1 MNRLRRGLLV
11 ACLVGCG
18 LGVSLIFTAVG
29 PVLSTIA
36 TQFGG
41 GTRGNLI
48 AQLMVTLPSIGV
60 IVGGPIVG
68 FLAARFGAA
77 ALLFISL
84 AAYGTFGVGG
94 WVIPSEYPLLAT
106 RFLLGIAAA
115 GVATGSTALIAE
127 RLEGN
132 VRSRALGYSSAVASA
147 GAIASIFLAGRLA
160 NIGGWH
166 LPFTIYG
173 VGFFLLVLGVASAP
187 GLQHPTLHAREV
199 KVAGSSLARLW
210 RTYAALVA
218 VTVVVF
224 MTGIQVSFLLAARG
238 IPKPG
243 DQAWIIAC
251 ASVGATLGALAY
263 GSLRR
268 RVGSDWT
275 LIVLLSVM
283 GIGNLVLGSQHDPVL
298 LAFGCALNGIGG
310 GMTVPHFANR
320 IIETAPISVRAQALG
335 VMYTMIFVGEFVN
348 PWIVTPLHLRFGI
361 AAAFLCVGTAALFG
375 ATYSAAR
382 RVPWKLTEA

>member
-1 MNRLRRGLLV
+1 M

-41 GTRGNLI
+41 GARGNLI

-60 IVGGPIVG
+60 IVGGPLVG
-68 FLAARFGAA
+68 FLAGRFGAA
-77 ALLFISL
+77 ALLFLSL
-84 AAYGTFGVGG
+84 TAYGVFGIGG
-94 WVIPSEYPLLAT
+94 WGISSEYPLLAT
-106 RFLLGIAAA
+106 RFFLGIAAA

-127 RLEGN
+127 RLEGAF
-132 VRSRALGYSSAVASA
+132 RARVLGYSSAVASA

-160 NIGGWH
+160 DVGGWH

-173 VGFFLLVLGVASAP
+173 VGFFLLLLGVASAP
-187 GLQHPTLHAREV
+187 GLQHPPARTREV
-199 KVAGSSLARLW
+199 KIAGSSLLVLW

-238 IPKPG
+238 IPTPG
-243 DQAWIIAC
+243 DQAWIIAS

-263 GSLRR
+263 GSLRQ

-275 LIVLLSVM
+275 LIILLSVM
-283 GIGNLVLGSQHDPVL
+283 GIGNLVLGSQHEPAL

-310 GMTVPHFANR
+310 GMTVPHFASR
-320 IIETAPISVRAQALG
+320 IIETAAVTLRAQALG

-348 PWIVTPLHLRFGI
+348 PWVVTPLHLRFGI
-361 AAAFLCVGTAALFG
+361 AAAFLCVGTAAIFG
-375 ATYSAAR
+375 AVYAAAQ
-382 RVPWKLTEA
+382 RVPRKLTVG